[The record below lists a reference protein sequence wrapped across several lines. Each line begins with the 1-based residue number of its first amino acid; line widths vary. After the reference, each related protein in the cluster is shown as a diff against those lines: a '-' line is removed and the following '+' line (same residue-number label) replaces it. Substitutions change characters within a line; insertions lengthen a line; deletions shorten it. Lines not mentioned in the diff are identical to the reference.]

1 MIEFRIA
8 VKSPFRKEN
17 FKNIFSKTVQLSRN
31 KFFEFEII
39 RYKRYLF
46 EFNLDINWRG
56 QDHAGPNLEIGIF
69 GYSVCV
75 RIYDSRHWNHI
86 KNTWEVYNPED

>member
-8 VKSPFRKEN
+8 VKHPFRKEN
-17 FKNIFSKTVQLSRN
+17 FKNIFSETAQLSRN

-39 RYKRYLF
+39 RYRHYLF
-46 EFNLDINWRG
+46 EFDLDINWRG
-56 QDHAGPNLEIGIF
+56 RDHAGPNLEIGIF
-69 GYSVCV
+69 GYSICL

-86 KNTWEVYNPED
+86 ENTWEVYNPED